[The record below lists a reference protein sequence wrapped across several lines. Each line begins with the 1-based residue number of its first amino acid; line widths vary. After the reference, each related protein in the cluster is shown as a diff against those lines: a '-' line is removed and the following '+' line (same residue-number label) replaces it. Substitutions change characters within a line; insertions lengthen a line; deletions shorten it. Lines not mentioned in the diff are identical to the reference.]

1 MPLIEFKCIKCGK
14 VFEELVKT
22 DEKKPK
28 CPDCGGETEQN
39 YNGRCW
45 VNSVHKGEC
54 TGNCATCKGCH

>member
-1 MPLIEFKCIKCGK
+1 MPLIEFKCVKCGK

-54 TGNCATCKGCH
+54 TGN